1 MFFYFQLQ
9 GSTGYSVLIDRVS
22 LSAEGIFSCE
32 VTTNPGYITKQGSTY
47 IHVARIPDYWA
58 QPEVKFEANN
68 KLRYQANE
76 TVEVECVTE
85 GGFPPPNITWFI
97 NGEKVIL
104 KSLIRHN

>member
-1 MFFYFQLQ
+1 M
-9 GSTGYSVLIDRVS
+9 
-22 LSAEGIFSCE
+22 
-32 VTTNPGYITKQGSTY
+32 
-47 IHVARIPDYWA
+47 ARIPDYWA